1 VVQPG
6 GTSTPLVRGP
16 GEPLSSTY
24 SGSSAR
30 VDYQRRLELSTQDSD
45 KDVLFRQE
53 MRYPERG
60 AGGFSNLRRAG
71 AVESRNSPPVQLL
84 EESEYQTASES
95 ASERGRSRHRG
106 HQEDRSSAGREEV
119 GAGADHEEPEPAGR
133 EREERGPPA
142 SASHHFGSRR
152 PWVGAAAAERPLM
165 PPRHSASAPLP
176 PWGPQGVPPPRRA
189 RACSS
194 RDGVGMTH
202 LPEATAVPCRGSL
215 NLKRAAGQD
224 SLPHR

>member
-1 VVQPG
+1 LERTDRSSLGAGWLRPVTFDRSRGIGDLGMAGLHIGAPARLQGGGRVVQPG

-71 AVESRNSPPVQLL
+71 AGESRNSPPVQLL

-106 HQEDRSSAGREEV
+106 HQEDRSSAGRKEV

-152 PWVGAAAAERPLM
+152 PWVGAAAAE
-165 PPRHSASAPLP
+165 
-176 PWGPQGVPPPRRA
+176 
-189 RACSS
+189 
-194 RDGVGMTH
+194 
-202 LPEATAVPCRGSL
+202 
-215 NLKRAAGQD
+215 
-224 SLPHR
+224 